1 MKGVEFWKGV
11 QLFKNRTLIDTY
23 INAESLKNIAWTRTR
38 WMSITALSEYQKIAL
53 TKILLKI
60 EVNTHLV
67 DM

>member
-1 MKGVEFWKGV
+1 M
-11 QLFKNRTLIDTY
+11 TY
-23 INAESLKNIAWTRTR
+23 INAESLKNMAWTRTR

-60 EVNTHLV
+60 EVNTHWV

>member
-1 MKGVEFWKGV
+1 M
-11 QLFKNRTLIDTY
+11 TY

-60 EVNTHLV
+60 GVNTHWV